1 MILTRLKTSF
11 LRFFK
16 EKSNQLFKND
26 IYEKPFS
33 ESMGCLVSLL
43 ERSKNNLT
51 PQREMIHSSGLTTMP
66 YQRNMKIQNKV
77 VLCGSL

>member
-1 MILTRLKTSF
+1 MIFARLKTSF

-16 EKSNQLFKND
+16 EKSNKLLIND
-26 IYEKPFS
+26 ISKKPFS

-43 ERSKNNLT
+43 EHSKDNLL
-51 PQREMIHSSGLTTMP
+51 PQRERIHSSELTTMP
-66 YQRNMKIQNKV
+66 YQHNMKIQNKV